1 MARALEGPLAGRAS
15 EEESEEEES
24 ACSFMGVSRGI
35 ISLTSKAG
43 VGFIT
48 ERDCSSSV
56 KSWIDAMILSPGCLL
71 SKFVWR
77 RT

>member
-1 MARALEGPLAGRAS
+1 MARALEGPFAGRAS
-15 EEESEEEES
+15 EEESEEEELAFAS
-24 ACSFMGVSRGI
+24 MGVSRGI

-43 VGFIT
+43 VGLIT

-56 KSWIDAMILSPGCLL
+56 RSWIDTMVLSLGCLL